1 MRVAPAIT
9 PTTPFGA
16 PRDQRVGEAT
26 EVVLDARDHLR
37 FGPELAFG
45 PAQRGV
51 SVAASEEEVERHEE
65 EGPPEREPEEDVR
78 RNERLDEQH
87 PRGVVLIAKSVHG
100 ASVRSVGQI
109 ALATCAEAKASAIGT
124 RKRVRRTRLE
134 SRCGCWIARLHG
146 RHPLTPPLGRGL
158 RPAVPCATRM
168 TAVDADRLLELA
180 DTDPEAMFAL
190 FEQHG
195 WGDGLPLVPPTRE
208 RVDAMLEYGEGDPD
222 EQLAVLPPR
231 SGVVTR
237 RIVAVNAVLAGC
249 PAGRV
254 SRWS

>member
-1 MRVAPAIT
+1 
-9 PTTPFGA
+9 
-16 PRDQRVGEAT
+16 
-26 EVVLDARDHLR
+26 
-37 FGPELAFG
+37 
-45 PAQRGV
+45 
-51 SVAASEEEVERHEE
+51 
-65 EGPPEREPEEDVR
+65 
-78 RNERLDEQH
+78 
-87 PRGVVLIAKSVHG
+87 
-100 ASVRSVGQI
+100 
-109 ALATCAEAKASAIGT
+109 
-124 RKRVRRTRLE
+124 
-134 SRCGCWIARLHG
+134 
-146 RHPLTPPLGRGL
+146 
-158 RPAVPCATRM
+158 M

-208 RVDAMLEYGEGDPD
+208 RVDAMLEHGEGDAD

-254 SRWS
+254 PGGA